1 MQNRNRYW
9 RVYMKKICFLI
20 LGIAFLI
27 LGIIGLA
34 LPIIPQIPFLVLG
47 VCLLIMSSKKIKN
60 FVLNHHL
67 YLTHIEP
74 HIRKSKTMSKIW
86 NRINGEGSS
95 DIH

>member
-1 MQNRNRYW
+1 
-9 RVYMKKICFLI
+9 MKKICFLI
-20 LGIAFLI
+20 FGIAFLI

-60 FVLNHHL
+60 YILNHHL

-74 HIRKSKTMSKIW
+74 HIRKSKTMSRIW
-86 NRINGEGSS
+86 EYFSGDDPS
-95 DIH
+95 DAERDT